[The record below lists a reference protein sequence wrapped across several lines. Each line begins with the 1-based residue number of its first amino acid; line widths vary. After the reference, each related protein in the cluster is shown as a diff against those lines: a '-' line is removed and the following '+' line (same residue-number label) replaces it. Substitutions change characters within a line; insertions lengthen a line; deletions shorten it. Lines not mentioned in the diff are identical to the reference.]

1 MDFFEIKGINNSEEE
16 LGRISRAI
24 HLEESHT
31 EMEERSRWPAPYDEE
46 VCAGYF
52 LSTEKD
58 KDIITAK
65 EKIAEETLSRYWNE
79 QCRTFSGLARL
90 IRRFPALYMEVHTD
104 EKKGTASVTVG
115 RYGNAGYRDGRLVP
129 DFCPEKNAGYA
140 AKMLQDSGRTVFL
153 YKGKEYPVTDVE
165 IKY

>member
-58 KDIITAK
+58 KDIISAK
-65 EKIAEETLSRYWNE
+65 ERIAEETLSRYWNE

-90 IRRFPALYMEVHTD
+90 IRRFPTLYM
-104 EKKGTASVTVG
+104 
-115 RYGNAGYRDGRLVP
+115 
-129 DFCPEKNAGYA
+129 
-140 AKMLQDSGRTVFL
+140 
-153 YKGKEYPVTDVE
+153 
-165 IKY
+165 